1 VSARA
6 LLGIGGNIGDVEANM
21 RRALSAIDAR
31 DDTRVVAVS
40 RLYRTPPWGVTD
52 QPWFFN
58 ACAAVE
64 TSLSPREL
72 LEVCLSTEREMKRE
86 RLQRWGPRTIDLDV
100 LDYAGQVYEDEA
112 LTLPHPRI
120 GARAFVLV
128 PLADIAPETIVD
140 GETVTARLVG
150 LDRAGIEPASAD
162 GEWWRGQ
169 DASEAPSPT
178 APAPSA

>member
-1 VSARA
+1 MSARA

-21 RRALSAIDAR
+21 RRALTTIDGTPG
-31 DDTRVVAVS
+31 TRVVAVS

-52 QPWFFN
+52 QPFFFN

-64 TSLSPREL
+64 TTLSPRDL
-72 LEVCLSTEREMKRE
+72 LELCLATERGLKRE
-86 RLQRWGPRTIDLDV
+86 RRERWGPRTIDLDV
-100 LDYAGQVYEDEA
+100 LDYAGQTYEDEA

-128 PLADIAPETIVD
+128 PLADIAPETVVD
-140 GETVTARLVG
+140 GMTVTERLVG
-150 LDRAGIEPASAD
+150 LDRAGIEPANAD
-162 GEWWRGQ
+162 GAWWREP
-169 DASEAPSPT
+169 DEAAPT

>member
-1 VSARA
+1 MSARA
-6 LLGIGGNIGDVEANM
+6 LLGIGGNVGDVEANM
-21 RRALSAIDAR
+21 RRALAAIDAQGE
-31 DDTRVVAVS
+31 TRVVAVS

-72 LEVCLSTEREMKRE
+72 LELCLATERELKRE
-86 RLQRWGPRTIDLDV
+86 RRERWGPRTIDLDV

-140 GETVTARLVG
+140 GMSVAERLVG
-150 LDRAGIEPASAD
+150 LDRAGIEPASPD
-162 GEWWRGQ
+162 GEWWR
-169 DASEAPSPT
+169 APENAEELSPT